1 MQKLLTIVIPVYKV
15 EKYINKCL
23 DSLILS
29 DEQMEKLEVVVVN
42 DGTPDNSA
50 LMAKEYEKRYP
61 NIFKVIDKENGGHGS
76 AWNKGVEL
84 ATGKYLRFLD
94 SDDWL
99 ANLPEFVER
108 LEKWDVD
115 LVFTDLQI
123 VNEQTSSLDR
133 LFTSSVAMETD
144 KKYRVDDYD
153 WKKTDAMF
161 GGYNVTNFHM
171 CTYRTSLLKKHHP
184 VFFEKMFYDDEI
196 LFILPLCEA
205 KTFVY
210 INCVVYNYLLGRVG
224 QSMDPKVMLRN
235 LDFKVRIRKH
245 EVGFY
250 NEHHPEAE
258 SVKLKLQRVLN
269 SRLFDTFRLMAGLP
283 FQQGLM
289 QMKEMCEWID
299 DNYLVYNGGRLF
311 SLYRFSP
318 TLFWAFYHYLQPV
331 WSFFIMRILKR

>member
-1 MQKLLTIVIPVYKV
+1 MEKLLSIVVPVYKV

-29 DEQMEKLEVVVVN
+29 DEQMKKLEVIVVN

-50 LMAKEYEKRYP
+50 VMAKEYEKRYP
-61 NIFKVIDKENGGHGS
+61 ETFKVIDKENGGHGS

-84 ATGKYLRFLD
+84 ASGKYLRFLD

-99 ANLPEFVER
+99 TNLPEFVER

-123 VNEQTSSLDR
+123 VNEQTSSLNR
-133 LFTSSVAMETD
+133 LFTASVAMEAD
-144 KKYRVDDYD
+144 QMYRVDDYD
-153 WKKTDAMF
+153 WKKTDLMF

-184 VFFEKMFYDDEI
+184 VFYEKMFYDDEI

-210 INCVVYNYLLGRVG
+210 INCTLYNYLLGRVG
-224 QSMDPKVMLRN
+224 QSMDPEVMLKH

-245 EVGFY
+245 EVDFY
-250 NEHHPEAE
+250 NEYHPELR
-258 SVKLKLQRVLN
+258 SVKNKLQRILN
-269 SRLFDTFRLMAGLP
+269 SRQFDTFRLMAGLP
-283 FQQGLM
+283 LRQSLS
-289 QMKEMCEWID
+289 QMRQMHNWLN
-299 DNYLVYNGGRLF
+299 DNYPSFDGGKAF
-311 SLYRFSP
+311 ALYKVSP
-318 TLFWAFYHYLQPV
+318 VMFWMAYHYLRPLWHNFKVQ
-331 WSFFIMRILKR
+331 ILKK